1 MAKSTRTTVTSG
13 GTGRAGKKAAK
24 AAQPTTATR
33 SSRATKAGASATKA
47 TKRTKAAAVTKATK
61 ATSRAAAPAARR
73 NGADA
78 ASRREQRR
86 LLQQDLSRA
95 QLLDA
100 AEEVFGAKGFH
111 ETTLKEIADLA
122 EFSVGSVYS
131 FFENK
136 DDLFINVFLRR
147 GAEFLPGMLATA
159 AGAGPPLET
168 LHALADYEV
177 EFFRSHPH
185 FGRLFLRSA
194 STVVPVPDGLE
205 SHELGGNF
213 EVAMQTQADVFRKGQ
228 KSGVFRAGDPVVLAR
243 MFSGL
248 VSSYQSLDPAV
259 VADDP
264 TEQERMSVAEL
275 HAIIDG
281 AFCR

>member
-1 MAKSTRTTVTSG
+1 MAKSTRATVATG
-13 GTGRAGKKAAK
+13 GNGRVAKKAAK
-24 AAQPTTATR
+24 PP
-33 SSRATKAGASATKA
+33 KAPKAPKAPKVMKA
-47 TKRTKAAAVTKATK
+47 TARSAK
-61 ATSRAAAPAARR
+61 TSAGAAAPAAR

-136 DDLFINVFLRR
+136 DDLFLNVFLRR
-147 GAEFLPGMLATA
+147 GAEFLPGMLAVA
-159 AGAGPPLET
+159 EGAGTPLET

-177 EFFRSHPH
+177 EFFRAHPH

-194 STVVPVPDGLE
+194 STVVPVPDILE
-205 SHELGGNF
+205 SNELGGNF

-228 KSGVFRAGDPVVLAR
+228 KSGVFRTGDPVVLAR

-259 VADDP
+259 VADEP
-264 TEQERMSVAEL
+264 GAAERMSIAEL